1 MSDAR
6 NYYTITRA
14 DVGKAFLRAFGRVW
28 PMSAVLGRVLDQD
41 VGKRLYR
48 VRAEDGVT
56 DILQAENEPQR
67 AARLAREHEP
77 ERCHEIVHSWAG
89 TTRYVCEAERFTEHL
104 HGEPRPY
111 LRLLRDDEQITE
123 PDAFGCQFLKPHRA
137 VASD

>member
-1 MSDAR
+1 MTSAAR
-6 NYYTITRA
+6 NHYTITRA
-14 DVGKAFLRAFGRVW
+14 DVGKAFLRAFGCAW
-28 PMSAVLGRVLDQD
+28 PMSAVLGRVLAQD

-48 VRAEDGVT
+48 VRRADGMS
-56 DILQAENEPQR
+56 DILQVENEAQR
-67 AARLAREHEP
+67 AARLAHEP

-111 LRLLRDDEQITE
+111 LRLLRDDEEITE
-123 PDAFGCQFLKPHRA
+123 PDAFGCRFLKPHRA